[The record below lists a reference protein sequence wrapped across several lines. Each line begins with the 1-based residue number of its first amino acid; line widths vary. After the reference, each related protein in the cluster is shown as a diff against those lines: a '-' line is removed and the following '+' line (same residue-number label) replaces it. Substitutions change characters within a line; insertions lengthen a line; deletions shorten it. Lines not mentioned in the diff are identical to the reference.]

1 MTSIAQVFKMAFRN
15 LGRNRRR
22 SLLSA
27 LAVALGLALL
37 VLMRAFVTG
46 EMRGAMEN
54 TIQLQSAHLQ
64 VRATSYD
71 EDKVSLDWKNLIENP
86 AGLAA
91 QLETL
96 PQVTMATP
104 RLFATGIITLGDQ
117 SRGVQVVGIDPDS
130 EANQRFRQ
138 GLLEGEF
145 LAADDREGVL
155 IGLPLA
161 RKLKMSLGDQVNLL
175 VNRSDGSVDEQ
186 RFTIRGIYSTRTSS
200 YDENTLLMPLSK
212 AQAFTGA
219 QDHASTILV
228 YLQERDQAEA
238 VAASIQAP
246 GLKVLTWRQMNA
258 LIVQFEDFAG
268 GYMVILYLIVLGIT
282 ATVVTNTL
290 VMAVFERTREIGVLS
305 AIGTKSRGILML
317 FLVEAALLATGGVIG
332 GWIIGSLAV
341 WYFGTVGFNIAGF
354 GISGILLGDTI
365 HAYWQGRDL
374 LNLGILTYVVT
385 LVAALYP
392 AMLAARLEPIEALH
406 AE

>member
-1 MTSIAQVFKMAFRN
+1 MIQLFKMALRN

-27 LAVALGLALL
+27 LAVSMGLALL
-37 VLMRAFVTG
+37 VLMASVVAG

-64 VRATSYD
+64 IRAASYD
-71 EDKVSLDWKNLIENP
+71 EEKVSLDWKNLIEDP
-86 AGLAA
+86 ELLIEQMKA
-91 QLETL
+91 L

-104 RLFATGIITLGDQ
+104 RLFATGILTLGEQ

-130 EANQRFRQ
+130 QANQPFRQ
-138 GLLEGEF
+138 GVISGEF
-145 LAADDREGVL
+145 LRADDREGVL

-161 RKLKMSLGDQVNLL
+161 KKLRMDVGDQVNLL

-186 RFTIRGIYSTRTSS
+186 RFTIRGVYSTRTSA
-200 YDENTLLMPLSK
+200 YDENTLLMPLAK
-212 AQAFTGA
+212 AQVFTGA

-228 YLQERDQAEA
+228 YLQDREQAEA
-238 VAASIQAP
+238 VAASIRAP
-246 GLKVLTWRQMNA
+246 GFKVLTWREMND

-268 GYMVILYLIVLGIT
+268 GYMVLLYLIVLGIT

-305 AIGTKSRGILML
+305 AIGMKSRVIML
-317 FLVEAALLATGGVIG
+317 QFLTEAALLATGGVIG
-332 GWIIGSLAV
+332 GWILGSLAA
-341 WYFGTVGFNIAGF
+341 WWFYKVGFSIAGF
-354 GISGILLGDTI
+354 GISGILLSDTI
-365 HAYWQGRDL
+365 RAYLQVKDL
-374 LNLGILTYVVT
+374 VNLGILTYVVT
-385 LVAALYP
+385 LLAALYP
-392 AMLAARLEPIEALH
+392 AVLAARLEPIEALH

>member
-1 MTSIAQVFKMAFRN
+1 MIQLFKMALRN

-27 LAVALGLALL
+27 LAVSMGLALL
-37 VLMRAFVTG
+37 VLMASVVAG

-64 VRATSYD
+64 IRAASYD
-71 EDKVSLDWKNLIENP
+71 EEKVSLDWKNLIENP
-86 AGLAA
+86 ALLIEQMKA
-91 QLETL
+91 L

-104 RLFATGIITLGDQ
+104 RLFATGILTLGEQ

-130 EANQRFRQ
+130 QANQPFRQ
-138 GLLEGEF
+138 GVISGEF
-145 LAADDREGVL
+145 LRADDREGVL

-161 RKLKMSLGDQVNLL
+161 KKLRMDVGDQVNLL

-186 RFTIRGIYSTRTSS
+186 RFTIRGVYSTRTSA
-200 YDENTLLMPLSK
+200 YDENTLLMPLAK
-212 AQAFTGA
+212 AQVFTGA

-228 YLQERDQAEA
+228 YLQDREQAEA
-238 VAASIQAP
+238 VAASIRAP
-246 GLKVLTWRQMNA
+246 GFKVLTWREMND

-268 GYMVILYLIVLGIT
+268 GYMVLLYLIVLGIT

-305 AIGTKSRGILML
+305 AIGMKSRVIML
-317 FLVEAALLATGGVIG
+317 QFLTEAALLATGGVIG
-332 GWIIGSLAV
+332 GWILGSLAA
-341 WYFGTVGFNIAGF
+341 WWFYKVGFSIAGF
-354 GISGILLGDTI
+354 GISGILLSDTI
-365 HAYWQGRDL
+365 RAYLQVKDL
-374 LNLGILTYVVT
+374 VNLGILTYVVT
-385 LVAALYP
+385 LLAALYP
-392 AMLAARLEPIEALH
+392 AVLAARLEPIEALH